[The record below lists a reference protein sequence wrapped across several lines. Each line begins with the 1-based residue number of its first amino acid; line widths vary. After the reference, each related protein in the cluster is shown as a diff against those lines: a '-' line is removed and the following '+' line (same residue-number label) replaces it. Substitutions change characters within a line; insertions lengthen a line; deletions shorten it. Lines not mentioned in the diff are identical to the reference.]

1 MLCPSC
7 GYDNIDGV
15 DTCENC
21 TEDLT
26 ALDAPV
32 ADSAIEAS
40 IMKESLAALKPKKP
54 IMVGP
59 DTTVAEAVAELCKH
73 NIGCVLVG
81 DADHVQGI
89 LSERDVLLRVA
100 DRYEQVAGEPVSAYM
115 TPEPQ
120 MLDLETPIAFALN
133 RMAIGDFRHVPVTSK
148 GRLVG
153 IISVRD
159 LLSFLSEWYPDLL
172 VAKPTG

>member
-15 DTCENC
+15 DLCENC
-21 TEDLT
+21 TVDLT
-26 ALDAPV
+26 VLDEPA
-32 ADSAIEAS
+32 AASAIEAS

-54 IMVGP
+54 VIVAP
-59 DTTVAEAVAELCKH
+59 DTTVAEAVAKLCEH

-100 DRYEQVAGEPVSAYM
+100 DRYDQVAGEPVSTLM
-115 TPEPQ
+115 TPEPR
-120 MLDLETPIAFALN
+120 MLDVETPIAFALN
-133 RMAIGDFRHVPVTSK
+133 HMAVGDFRHVPVTTE

-159 LLSFLSEWYPDLL
+159 LLTFLSEWYPDLIR
-172 VAKPTG
+172 AEPAR